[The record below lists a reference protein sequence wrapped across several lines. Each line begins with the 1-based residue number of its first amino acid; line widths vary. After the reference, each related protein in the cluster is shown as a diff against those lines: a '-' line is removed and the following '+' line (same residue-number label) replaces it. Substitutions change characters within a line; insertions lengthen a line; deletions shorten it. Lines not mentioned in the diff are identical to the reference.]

1 MTMHNRIISIDMST
15 ECVVPI
21 VLRMRGRFQH
31 MMKSSNLHAKPDI
44 NQKIRIGAYD
54 DDLYATLHDLV
65 SGEIHLME
73 SAIDLE
79 GSGRRHRF
87 SLKRF
92 KSIMEFY
99 PDDFNDPNQYAE
111 WLKNQFYPL
120 MLQLR
125 VSRGL
130 ALATLRENLGHLS
143 GWMED
148 YAVDRIIIRRF
159 RKYVNL
165 KTGKLWHQLEKDG
178 AKPVDDKPRLTEADV
193 MKLLNTT
200 EKLLI
205 NPELLVSCNMK
216 YLKKKNEAKAR
227 NRIAT
232 RDIALNL
239 HAALR
244 MGLLTTKRP
253 NEIAAIRRADINSK
267 RVIVHHSKIYRRGEE
282 TNYKMWPEYW
292 LSFEALLKSHER
304 DTLFSLGQS
313 SLTSWFKSLM
323 VHCGLEHHWFNLHRL
338 RSFSGDVLAMAGAD
352 SLEMKAHGG
361 WKNADSVDTYISDIG
376 RNANLKRA
384 SEKKYNYLQ
393 TKGLVKA
400 KPITEAELYIDLLL
414 DLNASAHKDDGMWMT
429 LVDTDDET
437 VEEFLQRT
445 GSSQMFGLDDSGQEN
460 NVNSDVSAILSMK
473 KVDVPRLSAG
483 VNEIITDRRKHE
495 ASRVQ
500 DNIKHDQMVDETRF
514 ELAASTMPR

>member
-1 MTMHNRIISIDMST
+1 MTIHNGIISIDMNT

-21 VLRMRGRFQH
+21 VLRMRVKVRLH
-31 MMKSSNLHAKPDI
+31 MQNSNLHAKPDI
-44 NQKIRIGAYD
+44 NQKIRVRTYG
-54 DDLYATLHDLV
+54 DDLYATLHELV
-65 SGEIHLME
+65 SGEIHQME

-99 PDDFNDPNQYAE
+99 PDDFDDPNQYAK
-111 WLKNQFYPL
+111 WLENQFYPL

-125 VSRGL
+125 VNRGL

-193 MKLLNTT
+193 MKLLKTT
-200 EKLLI
+200 ENLLK

-216 YLKKKNEAKAR
+216 SRKKKGEAKAR
-227 NRIAT
+227 NRIAN
-232 RDIALNL
+232 RNIALNL

-253 NEIAAIRRADINSK
+253 NEIAAIRRDDINSE
-267 RVIVHHSKIYRRGEE
+267 RVVVHLSKVYRRGEE
-282 TNYKMWPEYW
+282 VNYEMWPEYW

-338 RSFSGDVLAMAGAD
+338 RSFSGDVLVMAGANP
-352 SLEMKAHGG
+352 LEMKAHGG
-361 WKNADSVDTYISDIG
+361 WKNTDSVDAYISKIG

-384 SEKKYNYLQ
+384 SEKKYTYLQ

-400 KPITEAELYIDLLL
+400 KPITEAELYIDLLF

-429 LVDTDDET
+429 LVDIDDET

-460 NVNSDVSAILSMK
+460 DVNSDVSALLSMK
-473 KVDVPRLSAG
+473 KVDV
-483 VNEIITDRRKHE
+483 
-495 ASRVQ
+495 
-500 DNIKHDQMVDETRF
+500 TRF
-514 ELAASTMPR
+514 ELVASTMPR